1 MDLRELAERLNDKID
16 QLLPEGFSNTRNDV
30 RANVHAWVQ
39 EAFSSLN
46 LVSREEFE
54 LQKEV
59 LQRTRLRL
67 EQAEKDL
74 QELEKKFE
82 ALALPER
89 PVS

>member
-16 QLLPEGFSNTRNDV
+16 QLLPEGFSNSRNDV

-39 EAFSSLN
+39 EAFSSLD
-46 LVSREEFE
+46 LVSREEFD

-67 EQAEKDL
+67 EQAEKEL
-74 QELEKKFE
+74 QQLEQKFE
-82 ALALPER
+82 ALALSER

>member
-1 MDLRELAERLNDKID
+1 MDLREVAERLNDKID

-39 EAFSSLN
+39 EAFSSLD
-46 LVSREEFE
+46 LVSREEFD

-67 EQAEKDL
+67 EQAEKEL
-74 QELEKKFE
+74 QQLEQKFE
-82 ALALPER
+82 ALLSER

>member
-1 MDLRELAERLNDKID
+1 MAERLNDKID

-39 EAFSSLN
+39 EAFSSLD
-46 LVSREEFE
+46 LVSREEFD

-67 EQAEKDL
+67 EQAEKEL
-74 QELEKKFE
+74 QQLEQKFE
-82 ALALPER
+82 ALLTER
-89 PVS
+89 PAS

>member
-1 MDLRELAERLNDKID
+1 MDLRDVAERLNDKID

-39 EAFSSLN
+39 EAFSSLD
-46 LVSREEFE
+46 LVSREEFD

-67 EQAEKDL
+67 EQAEKEL
-74 QELEKKFE
+74 QQLEQKFE
-82 ALALPER
+82 ALLTER
-89 PVS
+89 PAS

>member
-39 EAFSSLN
+39 EAFSTLN

-59 LQRTRLRL
+59 LLRTRLRL
-67 EQAEKDL
+67 EQAEK
-74 QELEKKFE
+74 ELTLLEQKLE
-82 ALALPER
+82 SLSAPD
-89 PVS
+89 VSDA